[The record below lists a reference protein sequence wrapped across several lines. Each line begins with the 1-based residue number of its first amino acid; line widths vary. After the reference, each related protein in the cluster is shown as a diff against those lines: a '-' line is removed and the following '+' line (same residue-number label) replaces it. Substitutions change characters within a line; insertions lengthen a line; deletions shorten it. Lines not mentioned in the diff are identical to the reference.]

1 MLILLSPKKDFSS
14 LHQIMI
20 QKISTF
26 IYELQVFGLFI
37 SFTKNRTEAAAWAF
51 VRIQKCLQLNFT
63 KSILFKKA
71 KATLFHDFFFS
82 KGGGS
87 IWEPPFPL

>member
-1 MLILLSPKKDFSS
+1 MLILSPKKDFSS

-37 SFTKNRTEAAAWAF
+37 SFTKNRTEAAAYWAI
-51 VRIQKCLQLNFT
+51 VRIQKC
-63 KSILFKKA
+63 
-71 KATLFHDFFFS
+71 
-82 KGGGS
+82 
-87 IWEPPFPL
+87 